1 MSVEFILPE
10 FNISYIMLISGIA
23 GKFFWWGEVGEQKSG
38 SGNGSLSVEPQDK
51 APVGD
56 LES

>member
-1 MSVEFILPE
+1 
-10 FNISYIMLISGIA
+10 MLISGIA